1 MADSDNYRNCFCEMI
16 ELWSTLALYSQCT
29 LMDAVTIVKPRKL
42 GEQDYNPHRIWSQT
56 LMKN

>member
-1 MADSDNYRNCFCEMI
+1 MI

-42 GEQDYNPHRIWSQT
+42 GEQDYNPHRI
-56 LMKN
+56 